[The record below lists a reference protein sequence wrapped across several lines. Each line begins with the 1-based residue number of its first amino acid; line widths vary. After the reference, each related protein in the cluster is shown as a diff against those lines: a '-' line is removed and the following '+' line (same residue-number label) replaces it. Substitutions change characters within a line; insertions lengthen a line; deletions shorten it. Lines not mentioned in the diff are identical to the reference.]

1 MRSLGVLIAAA
12 LLSLLLGGTGAAT
25 PAGAADGCRHQWTD
39 LASLH
44 GENGN
49 PEGSATVLVERW
61 DATYEEAWQL
71 AETAAPPDCGPVIAT
86 FARKWDGLESLMY
99 DLHPFD
105 LPLQRLIDEG
115 DRHHWIEFQQSQ
127 GGSGVLSPELQE
139 AFHRL
144 RRQAPRSYAELQ
156 PALAGVADV
165 PVGKWRQVDAFV
177 ATVGK
182 AALASRHYRLAVAAD
197 RLIDQAELSEE

>member
-1 MRSLGVLIAAA
+1 MRTLGAVLAAA
-12 LLSLLLGGTGAAT
+12 VLLGGAT
-25 PAGAADGCRHQWTD
+25 VMSPASAADGCRSQWVD

-61 DATYEEAWQL
+61 DATYEQAWQL
-71 AETAAPPDCGPVIAT
+71 AETATPADCGQAIAT
-86 FARKWDGLESLMY
+86 FARRWAGLESLMY

-105 LPLQRLIDEG
+105 MPLQRLIDEG
-115 DRHHWIEFQQSQ
+115 DRRHWIEFQQSQ
-127 GGSGVLSPELQE
+127 GGSGVLSPELQD

-144 RRQAPRSYAELQ
+144 RRQAPRSYADLA

-165 PVGKWRQVDAFV
+165 PVGKWRVVDEFLASV
-177 ATVGK
+177 EQ
-182 AALASRHYRLAVAAD
+182 AALASQHYHLAVSAD
-197 RLIDQAELSEE
+197 RFIDQAELSEE